1 MFCAQSAD
9 TVDSIDDGTRNT
21 KLMIFSTMPT
31 AAAASSPRRLAMTV
45 MTMKAIWISPSC
57 AATGTPMRSSR
68 PIVSRWGWRSRRSR
82 LMPDFLRSITTSEKT
97 TLIACDSVVPS
108 AAPAGPSPMAPMNM

>member
-1 MFCAQSAD
+1 
-9 TVDSIDDGTRNT
+9 
-21 KLMIFSTMPT
+21 
-31 AAAASSPRRLAMTV
+31 MTV

-82 LMPDFLRSITTSEKT
+82 LMPDFLRSITTSENT

-108 AAPAGPSPMAPMNM
+108 AAPAGPSPMMPMNM